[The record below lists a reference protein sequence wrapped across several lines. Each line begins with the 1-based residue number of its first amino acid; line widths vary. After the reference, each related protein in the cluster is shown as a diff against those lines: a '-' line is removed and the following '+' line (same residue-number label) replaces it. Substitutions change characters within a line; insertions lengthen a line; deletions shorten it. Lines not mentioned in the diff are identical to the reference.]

1 MSETV
6 ESKTEPE
13 LLHEIYDLNRQ
24 HGRKPGESHFAFIS
38 ERYREL
44 DAAREDGQIIE
55 NLYAALKA
63 LVCCINTS
71 ASAKGTRFEGEQA
84 RVCAVLVK
92 TCQYSDATNALESAR
107 DRLAQLQANRK
118 A

>member
-1 MSETV
+1 MSEAIET
-6 ESKTEPE
+6 KTESQC
-13 LLHEIYDLNRQ
+13 LHDIYDLNRQ

-55 NLYAALKA
+55 NLYAALKS